1 MIPEKATRDKFH
13 MIGDWYNGKDG
24 MKLVSE
30 EGAIFLPYYAR
41 EVNIV
46 ASNPANL
53 TIILDGEIISSEHA
67 GSDVIDGIV
76 EVNDA
81 RLYNIIDSPEAGIHY
96 LEINTNSPG
105 FEIFTFTF
113 G

>member
-1 MIPEKATRDKFH
+1 MIPEKATQDKFH
-13 MIGDWYNGKDG
+13 MVGDWYNGKDG

-30 EGAIFLPYYAR
+30 EGGIFLPYYAR

-53 TIILDGEIISSEHA
+53 IIRLDGEIIPSEHA

-81 RLYNIIDSPEAGIHY
+81 RLYNIIDSPVAGIHY
-96 LEINTNSPG
+96 VEIITDSPG

>member
-1 MIPEKATRDKFH
+1 M
-13 MIGDWYNGKDG
+13 
-24 MKLVSE
+24 
-30 EGAIFLPYYAR
+30 PYYAR

-53 TIILDGEIISSEHA
+53 IIRLDGEIIPSEHA

-81 RLYNIIDSPEAGIHY
+81 RLYNIIDSPVAGVHSHCSAHI
-96 LEINTNSPG
+96 LKPKNIS
-105 FEIFTFTF
+105 FLL
-113 G
+113 

>member
-41 EVNIV
+41 EVK
-46 ASNPANL
+46 L
-53 TIILDGEIISSEHA
+53 
-67 GSDVIDGIV
+67 
-76 EVNDA
+76 
-81 RLYNIIDSPEAGIHY
+81 
-96 LEINTNSPG
+96 
-105 FEIFTFTF
+105 
-113 G
+113 